1 MGIEWFNGWA
11 RRYAVTP
18 EKLAKNELN
27 DARLSLF
34 QSERQ
39 LLEAGMRVDYHRSIL
54 VFLETISTEGV
65 ENFANKQRPQ
75 QPSSAQQVPLVLH
88 QILQEEPGDTRRTMR
103 AGKVS
108 YE

>member
-1 MGIEWFNGWA
+1 MGIEWFYGWVGRCA
-11 RRYAVTP
+11 ATP
-18 EKLAKNELN
+18 EKLAKNELS

-39 LLEAGMRVDYHRSIL
+39 LLEAGMRVDYHRNIL
-54 VFLETISTEGV
+54 VFLEAIATDGV
-65 ENFANKQRPQ
+65 ESFADRQRPQ
-75 QPSSAQQVPLVLH
+75 QPSLAQQAPLVLH